1 MPRPTSSARP
11 LRPSEEE
18 NSLFAGHEHLG
29 TSGPPMGNARAFF
42 ARTAARARRPAHCAC
57 SLRGP
62 APDGTGGWL
71 IAGVATSV

>member
-42 ARTAARARRPAHCAC
+42 ARTAARARRPAHCAAHYVAQ
-57 SLRGP
+57 RRTVP
-62 APDGTGGWL
+62 V
-71 IAGVATSV
+71 AG

>member
-29 TSGPPMGNARAFF
+29 TSGPPRGKRACFF
-42 ARTAARARRPAHCAC
+42 RENRCSRSPACPLRC